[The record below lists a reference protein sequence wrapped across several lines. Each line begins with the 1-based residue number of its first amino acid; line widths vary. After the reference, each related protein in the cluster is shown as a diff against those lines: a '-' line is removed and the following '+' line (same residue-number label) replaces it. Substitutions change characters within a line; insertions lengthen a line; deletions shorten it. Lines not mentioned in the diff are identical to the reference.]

1 MNCSMNLSRMRAG
14 FAMACLSA
22 GLLFPAAENAS
33 ARTLAEVKSLGA
45 ISMCANRDALPY
57 ASNKPETPGFQIEI
71 GHAIAA
77 GLGVPLNIE
86 WILPRRRANVVNCDM
101 LFDTIND
108 PEVNAGRARL
118 SRPYQKSGLALGLRR
133 DAEAISDFGELKKG
147 QKIGVMINSFASMV
161 LGKADKTT
169 SPYAFQSDMVED
181 LQKGE
186 LYGAAVSAA
195 TMSYYI
201 FQHPD
206 SGLRLANAFDSE
218 PELTWEVAVGLRK
231 SDAALVDAV
240 NEILEKLIAD
250 GTLTRIYAKYG
261 VEHRLPI
268 YPGRVVRQRVP

>member
-1 MNCSMNLSRMRAG
+1 MNLFRTRTGYAI
-14 FAMACLSA
+14 ACVCA
-22 GLLFPAAENAS
+22 TLLLALADNAS

-71 GHAIAA
+71 GRAIAE

-101 LFDTIND
+101 LLDNIND
-108 PEVNAGRARL
+108 PEVNEGRMRL

-133 DAEAISDFGELKKG
+133 DAEDISNFRELKNG
-147 QKIGVMINSFASMV
+147 QKIGVMVSSYAAMV
-161 LGKADKTT
+161 LGKAGKSI

-186 LYGAAVSAA
+186 LYGAAISTP

-206 SGLRLANAFDSE
+206 SGLRLVNAFDGE
-218 PELTWEVAVGLRK
+218 PQLTWEVAVGLRK

-261 VEHRLPI
+261 VEHR
-268 YPGRVVRQRVP
+268 VP

>member
-1 MNCSMNLSRMRAG
+1 MHLSRMRAG
-14 FAMACLSA
+14 YAMACVCA
-22 GLLFPAAENAS
+22 ALLLALAENAS

-45 ISMCANRDALPY
+45 IFMCASPDALPY

-71 GHAIAA
+71 ARAIAA
-77 GLGVPLNIE
+77 GLGVSLNVE
-86 WILPRRRANVVNCDM
+86 WIVARRRRNLVNCDM
-101 LFDTIND
+101 LLDNIND
-108 PEVNAGRARL
+108 PEVNEGRARL
-118 SRPYQKSGLALGLRR
+118 SRPYQKSGVALGLRR
-133 DAEAISDFGELKKG
+133 DAEAISDFKQLKKG
-147 QKIGVMINSFASMV
+147 QKVGVMINSFASMV

-181 LQKGE
+181 LRKGE

-195 TMSYYI
+195 TLSYYI

-206 SGLRLANAFDSE
+206 SGLRLVNAFDSE

-240 NEILEKLIAD
+240 NAILEKLIAD

-261 VEHRLPI
+261 VEHRL
-268 YPGRVVRQRVP
+268 R

>member
-1 MNCSMNLSRMRAG
+1 MNYSMNLSMMRSG
-14 FAMACLSA
+14 YAMACVCA
-22 GLLFPAAENAS
+22 AILFPVAENAS

-71 GHAIAA
+71 GHAIAES
-77 GLGVPLNIE
+77 LGVALNIE
-86 WILPRRRANVVNCDM
+86 WIFPRRRANVVNCDM
-101 LFDTIND
+101 LLDNIND
-108 PEVNAGRARL
+108 PEVNEGRMRL

-133 DAEAISDFGELKKG
+133 DAEAISNFNELKKG
-147 QKIGVMINSFASMV
+147 QKIGVMVSSYAGMV
-161 LGKADKTT
+161 LGKAGKSI
-169 SPYAFQSDMVED
+169 SPYAFQTDMVED
-181 LQKGE
+181 LLKGE

-201 FQHPD
+201 LQHPE
-206 SGLRLANAFDSE
+206 SGLRLVNAFDGV
-218 PELTWEVAVGLRK
+218 PQLTWEVAVGLRK

-261 VEHRLPI
+261 VEHRLP
-268 YPGRVVRQRVP
+268 

>member
-1 MNCSMNLSRMRAG
+1 MNNSMNLSRIRTGYAT
-14 FAMACLSA
+14 ACVCA
-22 GLLFPAAENAS
+22 AVLFSVAENTN

-71 GHAIAA
+71 GHAIAE
-77 GLGVPLNIE
+77 GLGLPLNIE

-101 LFDTIND
+101 LLDNIND
-108 PEVNAGRARL
+108 PEVNEGRMRL
-118 SRPYQKSGLALGLRR
+118 SRPYQKSGLALGLRK
-133 DAEAISDFGELKKG
+133 DTEDISDYKELRKG
-147 QKIGVMINSFASMV
+147 QKIGVMVGSYASMV
-161 LGKADKTT
+161 LGKAGKST

-201 FQHPD
+201 SQHPD
-206 SGLRLANAFDSE
+206 SGLRLVHAFDSV
-218 PELTWEVAVGLRK
+218 PQLTWEVAVGLRK
-231 SDAALVDAV
+231 SDAALVDAI

-261 VEHRLPI
+261 VEHRLP
-268 YPGRVVRQRVP
+268 

>member
-14 FAMACLSA
+14 YAVACVCAALVLA
-22 GLLFPAAENAS
+22 VAENAS

-45 ISMCANRDALPY
+45 ITMCANRDALPY
-57 ASNKPETPGFQIEI
+57 SSNKPETPGFQIEI
-71 GHAIAA
+71 GRAIAD

-101 LFDTIND
+101 LLDNIND
-108 PEVNAGRARL
+108 PEVNEGRMRL

-133 DAEAISDFGELKKG
+133 DAEDISAFRELKKG
-147 QKIGVMINSFASMV
+147 QKIGVMINSYAGMV
-161 LGKADKTT
+161 LGKAGKSI
-169 SPYAFQSDMVED
+169 SPYAFQSDMVDD

-186 LYGAAVSAA
+186 LYGAAVSTA

-201 FQHPD
+201 LQHPD
-206 SGLRLANAFDSE
+206 SGLRLVNAFDGE
-218 PELTWEVAVGLRK
+218 PQLTWEVAVGLRK
-231 SDAALVDAV
+231 SDAALVDAI

-261 VEHRLPI
+261 VEHRLP
-268 YPGRVVRQRVP
+268 